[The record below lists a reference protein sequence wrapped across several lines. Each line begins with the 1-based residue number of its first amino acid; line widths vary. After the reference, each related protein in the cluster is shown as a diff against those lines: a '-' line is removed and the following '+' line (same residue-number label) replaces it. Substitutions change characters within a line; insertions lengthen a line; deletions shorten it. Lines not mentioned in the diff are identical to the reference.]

1 MRDTFSRS
9 LEELDSVFGLIH
21 RMAEAHRFAPGLE
34 KDLCVIAEELFTN
47 QVRHARPGGAQIEL
61 FLEVEGGKVRLELVD
76 DDVDPWDPTAAP
88 EVDVHR
94 PVEEREPGGLGIH
107 FVRTLSD
114 RFEWTYDAARR
125 RSRITVT
132 RQLES

>member
-1 MRDTFSRS
+1 MRETFARS
-9 LEELDSVFGLIH
+9 LDELDSVFRLIH
-21 RMAEAHRFAPGLE
+21 RMAEAHRFAPELQ

-47 QVRHARPGGAQIEL
+47 QVRHARPGGARIEIL
-61 FLEVEGGKVRLELVD
+61 LEVAGGTVRMELVD
-76 DDVDPWDPTAAP
+76 DDVEPWDPTAAP

-94 PVEEREPGGLGIH
+94 PVEERRPGGLGIH